1 MSSVEER
8 VKKIL
13 AEQLSIKMEDITN
26 DASLT
31 EDLGADS
38 LDIIEMMMGLENEFG
53 LDISDEDAE
62 KAKTVKEVIEFVNTN
77 LE

>member
-8 VKKIL
+8 VKKVL
-13 AEQLSIKMEDITN
+13 AEQLNIKEEDVLN

-38 LDIIEMMMGLENEFG
+38 LDIIEMMMGLESEFG

-62 KAKTVKEVIEFVNTN
+62 KARTVKEVIEFVSAN

>member
-13 AEQLSIKMEDITN
+13 AEQLNMKVEDITN

-62 KAKTVKEVIEFVNTN
+62 KAKTVKEVIEFVNEN
-77 LE
+77 LA